1 MEAFSTGASAMAFI
15 GITGQLIQ
23 GTSFL
28 INLFH
33 AIKDAPEDVV
43 ALRDELETLLAIL
56 RGTRGMQCLGD
67 SRSSSVTENLN
78 LALAQCFS
86 SIDGLVELVRE
97 CEPRAGGGSWER
109 FRKQLFSAVHTK
121 KFSKHTQKL
130 ERAKTTLLNA
140 MLIVTR

>member
-23 GTSFL
+23 GTNFL

-56 RGTRGMQCLGD
+56 RGTRGILQCLGD
-67 SRSSSVTENLN
+67 SRLSSVTENLN

-97 CEPRAGGGSWER
+97 CEPRAGGGS
-109 FRKQLFSAVHTK
+109 
-121 KFSKHTQKL
+121 
-130 ERAKTTLLNA
+130 
-140 MLIVTR
+140 